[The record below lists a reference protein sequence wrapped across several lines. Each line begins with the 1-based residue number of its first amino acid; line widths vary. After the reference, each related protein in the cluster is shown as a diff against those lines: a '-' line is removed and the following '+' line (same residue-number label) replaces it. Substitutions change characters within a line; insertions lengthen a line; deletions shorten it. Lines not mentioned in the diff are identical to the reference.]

1 MFTTILSSGPFLV
14 APTAKS
20 VDWVIVND
28 SAHPQAVRVT
38 VYKCAAGQP
47 KVALAPGAVTETLAP
62 GTTFH
67 NANGVPNVFVPGFY
81 YEVVVECNSVD
92 VLPAVNQWSDHAAVE
107 FIPATLIPAGSF
119 AKLTAQKM
127 ERSATA

>member
-1 MFTTILSSGPFLV
+1 MFTTVLSSGPFLV

-20 VDWVIVND
+20 VDWVIVNN
-28 SAHPQAVRVT
+28 SARPQTVRVT
-38 VYKCAAGQP
+38 VYKCAPGQP
-47 KVALAPGAVTETLAP
+47 KVALVPGAVTETLAS

-67 NANGVPNVFVPGFY
+67 NSNSVPNVFVPGFY

-92 VLPAVNQWSDHAAVE
+92 VLPAINQWSDHAAAE

-119 AKLTAQKM
+119 AKLTAQRI
-127 ERSATA
+127 ELSATA